1 MVQKTL
7 STRRLQLQPL
17 SEKDKNALSDLDAS
31 PEVMRYIFTGKP
43 LSKEESTMVF
53 EHLLSIAKTDERF
66 GCWVGYSGNEFVGW
80 WVLAPSETKPEGQDK
95 EAKPTVNDK
104 RVEVGMRVAPKFWG
118 QGFAK
123 EGLQAM
129 LKYCVEDLGA
139 EEVYGETMAVNMGS
153 RKTMAK
159 CGLKHVRTWHNKY
172 EDFTPAPD
180 SHPMDKETNTATVNS
195 ENGSGE
201 LPLPDAGAQR
211 GVQKIEAVTAAW
223 SKWSL
228 AALLFNIWMIFLVN
242 GLRLS
247 VLTSLTPY
255 VTSSFSSHSLLTVIY
270 IVASALVSATYIPM
284 AKLLDVWGRAEG
296 FLLMVGCATLGTIL
310 MATSK
315 NLATFCAAEV
325 FYSIGFAGIIYTVAV
340 LAADVT
346 SLKNRGLAFAFTSSP
361 YMITAFAGSKAAEGF
376 LLHVSWQWGFGAFAI
391 IVPCVCAPLYILL
404 KLQFSKA
411 TSHGIIAPE
420 RSPYSL
426 PRQFWDG
433 LLEFDVPGVVLFAGG
448 LTVFLLPFTLATSAP
463 NGWKT
468 DYIIAMIVVGFVVL
482 VAFGL
487 YESYLARHP
496 FLNYKFLTDRT
507 VIGACLFNFTYQI
520 SYYCWNSYFTSF
532 LQVVCNLSVANA
544 GYVNSTFQVVSGVLL
559 FIVGYFIR
567 LTGRFKWLFFFCLP
581 IYMLGLGLMIHFR
594 QPNQYIGYIVMCEIF
609 ISVGGSVFVLL
620 VQIAVLACVD
630 HQHVAA
636 VLALLYVTGGIGDAV
651 GNTVSGAIWTN
662 TFAKELARQLPASEL
677 PQLATIYTS
686 LTAQLAYP
694 VGSEGRIAIQKA
706 YGYAQQRMLAAGLGI
721 MVLCFVWAFLMR
733 NLNVRV
739 NKQTKGVVF

>member
-1 MVQKTL
+1 MGILNNISALGPGHQQTYG
-7 STRRLQLQPL
+7 STDPIQH
-17 SEKDKNALSDLDAS
+17 SAITAS
-31 PEVMRYIFTGKP
+31 GK
-43 LSKEESTMVF
+43 E
-53 EHLLSIAKTDERF
+53 
-66 GCWVGYSGNEFVGW
+66 N
-80 WVLAPSETKPEGQDK
+80 
-95 EAKPTVNDK
+95 
-104 RVEVGMRVAPKFWG
+104 
-118 QGFAK
+118 
-123 EGLQAM
+123 
-129 LKYCVEDLGA
+129 
-139 EEVYGETMAVNMGS
+139 
-153 RKTMAK
+153 
-159 CGLKHVRTWHNKY
+159 
-172 EDFTPAPD
+172 
-180 SHPMDKETNTATVNS
+180 NTATVAS
-195 ENGSGE
+195 ETESGDAA
-201 LPLPDAGAQR
+201 LPDTNAQR

-247 VLTSLTPY
+247 VLSSLTPY

-296 FLLMVGCATLGTIL
+296 FLLMVSCATLGTIL

-315 NLATFCAAEV
+315 NLATFCAAEQKKV

-346 SLKNRGLAFAFTSSP
+346 SLRNRGLAFAFTSSP
-361 YMITAFAGSKAAEGF
+361 YMITAFAGSRAAQGF
-376 LLHVSWQWGFGAFAI
+376 LDNVSWQWGFGAFAI
-391 IVPCVCAPLYILL
+391 IVPVVCAPLYILL
-404 KLQFSKA
+404 KFHFSKA
-411 TSHGIIAPE
+411 KDHGIIAPE

-426 PRQFWDG
+426 PRQFWEG
-433 LLEFDVPGVVLFAGG
+433 VIEFDLPGVFLFAAG
-448 LTVFLLPFTLATSAP
+448 LTVFLLPFTLASTAP
-463 NGWKT
+463 SGWKT
-468 DYIIAMIVVGFVVL
+468 PYIIAMIVVGFAVL
-482 VAFGL
+482 VAFAL
-487 YESYLARHP
+487 YETHLARSP
-496 FLNYKFLTDRT
+496 FLNHKFLTDRT

-567 LTGRFKWLFFFCLP
+567 LTGRFKWLFFACLP

-662 TFAKELARQLPASEL
+662 TFAKELARKLPAEEL
-677 PQLATIYTS
+677 PKLATIYSS
-686 LTAQLAYP
+686 LKVQLAYP
-694 VGSEGRIAIQKA
+694 VGSEGRVAIQEA
-706 YGYAQQRMLAAGLGI
+706 YGYAQTRMLAAGVGI
-721 MVLCFVWAFLMR
+721 MTLCFLWAFLIR
-733 NLNVRV
+733 NLNVKV